1 MKIIRIMTEF
11 LKRSFGI
18 VFEAWQNFNRDYG
31 WAIASHVALSGLF
44 ALFPFLIFATSIA
57 AFFELTQFAGTVV
70 PLLFDAWPKEAGSV
84 IVAEIQSILTVP
96 RRDFLTIGGLL
107 TLFFASNGVEAL
119 RVALNRSYR
128 QEDTRSYIL
137 LRMQSFVFVIVAII
151 MLLCVTFLLVLLP
164 LGWRIAESWWSFIG
178 PYGETVWF
186 WRLIITFVILL
197 TALMVSHLYLPA
209 GKRTIKNVMPG
220 VIFTLIFWIIAS
232 VAFGAYL
239 EQFADYVSTY
249 AGLAGAMI
257 GLLYLYLL
265 GAIFIFGGEINAA
278 VKSYSVKI

>member
-1 MKIIRIMTEF
+1 MKIIRIILEF
-11 LKRSFGI
+11 LKHSFEI
-18 VFEAWQNFNRDYG
+18 VFEAWQKFNRDYG

-57 AFFELTQFAGTVV
+57 AFFELNQFADTVV
-70 PLLFDAWPKEAGSV
+70 PLLFDAWPTKAGSV

-96 RRDFLTIGGLL
+96 RTDFLTIGGLL

-137 LRMQSFVFVIVAII
+137 LRLQSFVFVFVAII
-151 MLLCVTFLLVLLP
+151 MLLSVTFLLVLLP
-164 LGWRIAESWWSFIG
+164 LGWRIAEDWWNFIG
-178 PYGETVWF
+178 PYSEIVWF

-197 TALMVSHLYLPA
+197 TALIVSHLYLPA
-209 GKRTIKNVMPG
+209 GKRSFKDVMPG
-220 VIFTLIFWIIAS
+220 VIFTLAFWILAS

-278 VKSYSVKI
+278 TSERS

>member
-1 MKIIRIMTEF
+1 MIVI

-18 VFEAWQNFNRDYG
+18 VLEAWQKFNRDYG

-57 AFFELTQFAGTVV
+57 AFFELTQFADTVV
-70 PLLFDAWPKEAGSV
+70 PLLFDAWPKEAGKV

-96 RRDFLTIGGLL
+96 RSDFLTIGGLL

-128 QEDTRSYIL
+128 QQDNRSYVF
-137 LRMQSFVFVIVAII
+137 LRMQSFAFVIVAII
-151 MLLCVTFLLVLLP
+151 VLLSVTFFLVLLP
-164 LGWRIAESWWSFIG
+164 LGWRIAENWWRFIG
-178 PYGETVWF
+178 PYSDIVWF
-186 WRLIITFVILL
+186 WRLVITFIILL
-197 TALMVSHLYLPA
+197 TALIVSHLYLPA
-209 GKRTIKNVMPG
+209 GKRSIKDVMPG
-220 VIFTLIFWIIAS
+220 VIFTVIFWIFAS

-278 VKSYSVKI
+278 ASIPK